1 MPQGVPFLFV
11 WGQTVIFNAGVPLRV
26 RLYAHTA
33 PALTTRP
40 VSAAILNAGWFISS
54 PVHLFISAIVRYR
67 YTDTNEQMTNEPMN
81 YAGGEIVRNFRGP
94 LASSFR
100 L

>member
-33 PALTTRP
+33 PALTTACPEPVEGP
-40 VSAAILNAGWFISS
+40 VSASILNAGWFISS

-67 YTDTNEQMTNEPMN
+67 YTDTNEQMTNELRR
-81 YAGGEIVRNFRGP
+81 GGNCKKFSRPFG
-94 LASSFR
+94 F
-100 L
+100 